1 MSMRQYYYR
10 YLNRTIKFTQPSI
23 VLKNTIGDLVDI
35 QGTFTK
41 LARKARPDDRLM
53 VTYYNHLWE
62 PILKL
67 ASWLGWRKRVGE
79 QNWVSNQDLVNLL
92 SLSGWETISHRTRLL
107 LPIYIPFI
115 SKFINSTIAP
125 LPLINS
131 LCLMTWVVARPRQKA
146 RKEYS
151 VSIIVAARNEEK
163 NIPKI
168 IPSIPKFGKWQ
179 EVVFIEGH
187 SRDNTWA
194 EIGKVV
200 SQKGRVEVQA
210 YKQNGIGKGDAVR
223 LGFEKAKG
231 ELVMILDADLTVD
244 PKDLPKFYEVIA
256 SGLGE
261 FVNGSR
267 LVYPMEKQAMQ
278 TLNKVGNVI
287 FGLLF
292 SWILGQRFT
301 DTLCGT
307 KVLLASDYKKIK
319 KGRRFF
325 GDFDPFGDFDLI
337 FGAVKQN
344 LKVIEV
350 PVRYRERRYG
360 TTNISR
366 FKHGWLLIK
375 MTWFAFQKFML

>member
-1 MSMRQYYYR
+1 MREYYYS
-10 YLNRTIKFTQPSI
+10 YLNRTIKFSKPSI
-23 VLKNTIGDLVDI
+23 LLKNTIGDLNDI
-35 QGTFTK
+35 QSTFTQLSRGAK
-41 LARKARPDDRLM
+41 SDDRLM

-62 PILKL
+62 PLLKL

-107 LPIYIPFI
+107 FPIYIPFV
-115 SKFINSTIAP
+115 SNFINSVVAP
-125 LPLINS
+125 LPVINS
-131 LCLMTWVVARPRQKA
+131 CCLLTWAIARPKQKI

-168 IPSIPKFGKWQ
+168 IQSIPKFGKWQ
-179 EVVFIEGH
+179 EVIFVEGH
-187 SRDNTWA
+187 SKDNTWG
-194 EIGKVV
+194 EIQKVV
-200 SQKGRVEVQA
+200 VKKNRVKVQA
-210 YKQNGIGKGDAVR
+210 YQQRGVGKGDAVR
-223 LGFEKAKG
+223 LGFEKSKG
-231 ELVMILDADLTVD
+231 ELLMILDADLTVD
-244 PKDLPKFYEVIA
+244 PRDLPKFYEVIS

-267 LVYPMEKQAMQ
+267 LVYPMEKEAMQ
-278 TLNKVGNVI
+278 TLNKIGNVL

-307 KVLLASDYKKIK
+307 KVILASDYKKIK
-319 KGRRFF
+319 KGRHFF
-325 GDFDPFGDFDLI
+325 GNFDPFGDFDLI

>member
-1 MSMRQYYYR
+1 MREYYYS
-10 YLNRTIKFTQPSI
+10 YLNRTIKFSKPSI
-23 VLKNTIGDLVDI
+23 LLKNTIGDLNDI
-35 QGTFTK
+35 QSTFTQLSK
-41 LARKARPDDRLM
+41 GAKSDDRLM

-62 PILKL
+62 PLLKL

-107 LPIYIPFI
+107 FPIYIPFV
-115 SKFINSTIAP
+115 SNFINSVVAP
-125 LPLINS
+125 LPIINS
-131 LCLMTWVVARPRQKA
+131 CCLLTWAIARPRQTV
-146 RKEYS
+146 RREYS

-168 IPSIPKFGKWQ
+168 IQSIPKFGKWQ
-179 EVVFIEGH
+179 EVIFVEGH
-187 SRDNTWA
+187 SKDNTWG
-194 EIGKVV
+194 EIQKVV
-200 SQKGRVEVQA
+200 VKKNRVKVQA
-210 YKQNGIGKGDAVR
+210 YQQRGVGKGDAVR
-223 LGFEKAKG
+223 LGLEKSRG
-231 ELVMILDADLTVD
+231 ELLMILDADLTVD
-244 PKDLPKFYEVIA
+244 PRDLPKFYEVIS

-267 LVYPMEKQAMQ
+267 LVYPMEKEAMQ
-278 TLNKVGNVI
+278 TLNKIGNI
-287 FGLLF
+287 LFGLLF

-307 KVLLASDYKKIK
+307 KVILASDYKKIK
-319 KGRRFF
+319 KGRHFF
-325 GDFDPFGDFDLI
+325 GNFDPFGDFDLI

>member
-1 MSMRQYYYR
+1 MREYYYN
-10 YLNRTIKFTQPSI
+10 YLNRTIKFSKPSI
-23 VLKNTIGDLVDI
+23 LLKNTIGDLNDI
-35 QGTFTK
+35 QSTFTQLSK
-41 LARKARPDDRLM
+41 GAKSDDRLM
-53 VTYYNHLWE
+53 VTYYNHVWE
-62 PILKL
+62 PLLKL

-107 LPIYIPFI
+107 FPIYIPFV
-115 SKFINSTIAP
+115 SNFINSVVAP
-125 LPLINS
+125 LPVINS
-131 LCLMTWVVARPRQKA
+131 CCLLTWAIARPRQTV
-146 RKEYS
+146 RREYS

-168 IPSIPKFGKWQ
+168 IQSIPKFGKWQ
-179 EVVFIEGH
+179 EVIFVEGH
-187 SRDNTWA
+187 SKDNTWG
-194 EIGKVV
+194 EIQKVV
-200 SQKGRVEVQA
+200 VKKNRVKVQA
-210 YKQNGIGKGDAVR
+210 YQQRGVGKGDAVR
-223 LGFEKAKG
+223 LGFEKSKG
-231 ELVMILDADLTVD
+231 ELLMILDADLTVD
-244 PKDLPKFYEVIA
+244 PRDLPKFYEVIS

-267 LVYPMEKQAMQ
+267 LVYPMEKEAMQ
-278 TLNKVGNVI
+278 TLNKIGNVL

-307 KVLLASDYKKIK
+307 KVILASDYKKIK
-319 KGRRFF
+319 KGRHFF
-325 GDFDPFGDFDLI
+325 GNFDPFGDFDLI

>member
-1 MSMRQYYYR
+1 MREYYYN
-10 YLNRTIKFTQPSI
+10 YLNRTIKFSKPSI
-23 VLKNTIGDLVDI
+23 LLKNTIGDLNDI
-35 QGTFTK
+35 QSTFTQLSK
-41 LARKARPDDRLM
+41 GAKSDDRLM

-62 PILKL
+62 PLLKL

-107 LPIYIPFI
+107 FPIYIPFV
-115 SKFINSTIAP
+115 SNFINSVVAP
-125 LPLINS
+125 LPVINS
-131 LCLMTWVVARPRQKA
+131 CCLLTWAIARPRQTVK
-146 RKEYS
+146 REYS

-168 IPSIPKFGKWQ
+168 IQSIPKFGKWQ
-179 EVVFIEGH
+179 EVIFVEGH
-187 SRDNTWA
+187 SKDNTWG
-194 EIGKVV
+194 EIQKVV
-200 SQKGRVEVQA
+200 VKKNRVKVQA
-210 YKQNGIGKGDAVR
+210 YQQRGVGKGDAVR
-223 LGFEKAKG
+223 LGFEKSKG
-231 ELVMILDADLTVD
+231 ELLMILDADLTVD
-244 PKDLPKFYEVIA
+244 PRDLPKFYEVIS

-267 LVYPMEKQAMQ
+267 LVYPMEKEAMQ
-278 TLNKVGNVI
+278 TLNKIGNVL

-307 KVLLASDYKKIK
+307 KVILARDYKKIK
-319 KGRRFF
+319 KGRHFF
-325 GDFDPFGDFDLI
+325 GNFDPFGDFDLI

>member
-1 MSMRQYYYR
+1 MREYYYS
-10 YLNRTIKFTQPSI
+10 YLNRTIKFSKPSI
-23 VLKNTIGDLVDI
+23 LLKNTIGDLNDI
-35 QGTFTK
+35 QSTFTQLSK
-41 LARKARPDDRLM
+41 GAKSDDRLM

-62 PILKL
+62 PLLKL

-107 LPIYIPFI
+107 FPIYIPFV
-115 SKFINSTIAP
+115 SNFINSVVAP
-125 LPLINS
+125 LPVINS
-131 LCLMTWVVARPRQKA
+131 CCLLTWAIARPKQKI

-168 IPSIPKFGKWQ
+168 IQSIPKFGKWQ
-179 EVVFIEGH
+179 EVIFVEGH
-187 SRDNTWA
+187 SKDNTWG
-194 EIGKVV
+194 EIQKVV
-200 SQKGRVEVQA
+200 VKKNRVKVQT
-210 YKQNGIGKGDAVR
+210 YQQRGVGKGDAVR
-223 LGFEKAKG
+223 LGFEKSKG
-231 ELVMILDADLTVD
+231 ELLMILDADLTVD
-244 PKDLPKFYEVIA
+244 PRDLPKFYEVIS

-267 LVYPMEKQAMQ
+267 LVYPMEKEAMQ
-278 TLNKVGNVI
+278 TLNKIGNVL

-307 KVLLASDYKKIK
+307 KVILASDYKKIK
-319 KGRRFF
+319 KGRHFF
-325 GDFDPFGDFDLI
+325 GNFDPFGDFDLI

>member
-1 MSMRQYYYR
+1 MRQYYYR

-23 VLKNTIGDLVDI
+23 VLKNTIGDLIDI

-41 LARKARPDDRLM
+41 LARKAHPDDRLM

-67 ASWLGWRKRVGE
+67 ASWLGWRKRVDE
-79 QNWVSNQDLVNLL
+79 QNWVSNQDLANLL

-107 LPIYIPFI
+107 FPIYIPLF
-115 SKFINSTIAP
+115 SKFINSMIAP

-131 LCLMTWVVARPRQKA
+131 LCLMTWAVARPIQTA

-151 VSIIVAARNEEK
+151 VSIIIAARNEEK

-187 SRDNTWA
+187 SKDNTWT
-194 EIGKVV
+194 EIEKVA
-200 SQKGRVEVQA
+200 SQKGRVMVQA
-210 YKQNGIGKGDAVR
+210 FKQKGIGKGDAVR

-231 ELVMILDADLTVD
+231 DLVMILDADLTVD

-278 TLNKVGNVI
+278 TINKIGNVI

-307 KVLLASDYKKIK
+307 KVLLARDYQKIK
-319 KGRRFF
+319 RGRRFF

-366 FKHGWLLIK
+366 FSHGWLLIK

>member
-1 MSMRQYYYR
+1 MRKYYYH
-10 YLNRTIKFTQPSI
+10 YLNRTIKFAGPTM
-23 VLKNTIGDLVDI
+23 VLKNTIGDLTDI
-35 QGTFTK
+35 QNTFTQLSK
-41 LARKARPDDRLM
+41 KAHPSDRLM

-92 SLSGWETISHRTRLL
+92 SLSGWETVSHRTRLL
-107 LPIYIPFI
+107 LPIYIPFF
-115 SKFINSTIAP
+115 SKLINSTIAP
-125 LPLINS
+125 LPIINS
-131 LCLMTWVVARPRQKA
+131 LCLMTWAIARPRQKT

-151 VSIIVAARNEEK
+151 VSIIVPARNEER

-168 IPSIPKFGKWQ
+168 ISSIPKFGKWQ
-179 EVVFIEGH
+179 ETIFVEGH
-187 SRDNTWA
+187 SKDNTWA
-194 EIGKVV
+194 EIEKAVNKKTRVKV
-200 SQKGRVEVQA
+200 RA
-210 YKQNGIGKGDAVR
+210 YKQKGVGKGNAVR

-231 ELVMILDADLTVD
+231 EMFIILDADLTVD

-267 LVYPMEKQAMQ
+267 LVYPMEKEAMQ
-278 TLNKVGNVI
+278 TINKIGNVV
-287 FGLLF
+287 FGILF

-307 KVLLASDYKKIK
+307 KVILARDYQKIK

-344 LKVIEV
+344 LKVVEV
-350 PVRYRERRYG
+350 PVRYRERKYG

-366 FKHGWLLIK
+366 FRHGWLLIK

>member
-1 MSMRQYYYR
+1 MRQYYYR

-267 LVYPMEKQAMQ
+267 LVYPMEKQAMR

-301 DTLCGT
+301 DPLCGT

>member
-1 MSMRQYYYR
+1 MRQYYYR
-10 YLNRTIKFTQPSI
+10 YLNRTIKFAQPTM

-35 QGTFTK
+35 QETFTRLSK
-41 LARKARPDDRLM
+41 KTGPDDRLM

-107 LPIYIPFI
+107 LPVYIPIF
-115 SKFINSTIAP
+115 SKFVNFAIAP
-125 LPLINS
+125 LPFINS
-131 LCLMTWVVARPRQKA
+131 LCLMTWAVARPRQKV

-151 VSIIVAARNEEK
+151 VSIIVAARNEGK

-187 SRDNTWA
+187 SKDNTWA
-194 EIGKVV
+194 EIEKVA
-200 SQKGRVEVQA
+200 SQKSRVRVQA
-210 YKQNGIGKGDAVR
+210 YRQKGIGKGDAVR

-231 ELVMILDADLTVD
+231 DLVMILDADLTVD
-244 PKDLPKFYEVIA
+244 PIDLPKFYEVIA

-267 LVYPMEKQAMQ
+267 LVYPMEKEAMQ
-278 TLNKVGNVI
+278 TLNKIGNVI

-307 KVLLASDYKKIK
+307 KVVLARDYQKIK
-319 KGRRFF
+319 KGRRYF

-366 FKHGWLLIK
+366 FRHGWLLIK

>member
-1 MSMRQYYYR
+1 MRQYYYS
-10 YLNRTIKFTQPSI
+10 YLDRTIRFSRPSI
-23 VLKNTIGDLVDI
+23 LLKNTIGDLEDI
-35 QGTFTK
+35 QETFTQLSK
-41 LARKARPDDRLM
+41 KAKPEDRLM

-67 ASWLGWRKRVGE
+67 ASWLGWRKRIDE

-107 LPIYIPFI
+107 LPVYIPFI
-115 SKFINSTIAP
+115 SNFVNSVVAP
-125 LPLINS
+125 LPIINS
-131 LCLMTWVVARPRQKA
+131 FCLLTWAIARPKQTT

-163 NIPKI
+163 NISKI
-168 IPSIPKFGKWQ
+168 VPSIPKFGKWQ
-179 EVVFIEGH
+179 EVVFVEGH

-194 EIGKVV
+194 EIQKVV
-200 SQKGRVEVQA
+200 SKKNRIKVQAHRQKGT
-210 YKQNGIGKGDAVR
+210 GKGDAVR
-223 LGFEKAKG
+223 LGFDVAKG
-231 ELVMILDADLTVD
+231 ELLMILDADLTVN
-244 PKDLPKFYEVIA
+244 PKDLPKFYEVLA
-256 SGLGE
+256 SGVGE

-267 LVYPMEKQAMQ
+267 LVYPMEREAMQ
-278 TLNKVGNVI
+278 TLNKIGNVL

-307 KVLLASDYKKIK
+307 KVVLANDYQRIK
-319 KGRRFF
+319 KGRHFF
-325 GDFDPFGDFDLI
+325 GNFDPFGDFDLI

>member
-1 MSMRQYYYR
+1 MREYYYS
-10 YLNRTIKFTQPSI
+10 YLNRTIKFSKPSLL
-23 VLKNTIGDLVDI
+23 LKNTIGDLNDI
-35 QGTFTK
+35 QSIFTQLSK
-41 LARKARPDDRLM
+41 GAKSDDRLM

-62 PILKL
+62 PLLKL

-107 LPIYIPFI
+107 FPIYIPFV
-115 SKFINSTIAP
+115 SNFINSVVAP
-125 LPLINS
+125 LPIINS
-131 LCLMTWVVARPRQKA
+131 CCLLTWAIARPRQTV
-146 RKEYS
+146 RREYS

-168 IPSIPKFGKWQ
+168 IQSIPKFGKWQ
-179 EVVFIEGH
+179 EVVFVEGH
-187 SRDNTWA
+187 SKDNTWG
-194 EIGKVV
+194 EIQKVV
-200 SQKGRVEVQA
+200 SRKNRVKVQA
-210 YKQNGIGKGDAVR
+210 YQQRGVGKGDAVR
-223 LGFEKAKG
+223 LGFEKSRG
-231 ELVMILDADLTVD
+231 ELLMILDADLTVD
-244 PKDLPKFYEVIA
+244 PKDLPKFYEVIS

-267 LVYPMEKQAMQ
+267 LVYPMEKEAMQ
-278 TLNKVGNVI
+278 TLNKIGNVL

-307 KVLLASDYKKIK
+307 KVILASDYKKIK
-319 KGRRFF
+319 KGRHFF
-325 GDFDPFGDFDLI
+325 GNFDPFGDFDLI